1 MITTELSYLTWTT
14 IITALMWM
22 PYVLNLIAVRGLVAA
37 VSYPVDP
44 KPLAPWAARMKQAH
58 ANAIE
63 NLVVFATLVLVAHIA
78 GVNNEVTAIACAV
91 YFWARVVHFVVL
103 GFVFFRIK
111 HHTFLDETLR
121 RRRIS
126 GWLPGSLRSRWRF
139 LCKR

>member
-103 GFVFFRIK
+103 GFGIPWIRTLSFFTGFGCQLALAWQI
-111 HHTFLDETLR
+111 LM
-121 RRRIS
+121 
-126 GWLPGSLRSRWRF
+126 
-139 LCKR
+139 

>member
-103 GFVFFRIK
+103 GFRIPWIR
-111 HHTFLDETLR
+111 TLSFVTGFGCQLALAWQ
-121 RRRIS
+121 I
-126 GWLPGSLRSRWRF
+126 LM
-139 LCKR
+139 

>member
-1 MITTELSYLTWTT
+1 MTTELSYLTWTT

-63 NLVVFATLVLVAHIA
+63 NLVVFATLVLVAQIA

-103 GFVFFRIK
+103 GFGIPWIR
-111 HHTFLDETLR
+111 TLSFVTGFGCQLALAWQ
-121 RRRIS
+121 I
-126 GWLPGSLRSRWRF
+126 LM
-139 LCKR
+139 

>member
-22 PYVLNLIAVRGLVAA
+22 PYVINLIAVRGLVAA

-103 GFVFFRIK
+103 GFGIPWIR
-111 HHTFLDETLR
+111 TLSFVTGFGCQLALAWQ
-121 RRRIS
+121 I
-126 GWLPGSLRSRWRF
+126 LM
-139 LCKR
+139 

>member
-103 GFVFFRIK
+103 GFGIQWIR
-111 HHTFLDETLR
+111 TLSFVTGFGCQLALAWQ
-121 RRRIS
+121 I
-126 GWLPGSLRSRWRF
+126 LM
-139 LCKR
+139 

>member
-103 GFVFFRIK
+103 GFGIPWIR
-111 HHTFLDETLR
+111 TLSFVTGFGCQLALAWQ
-121 RRRIS
+121 I
-126 GWLPGSLRSRWRF
+126 LV
-139 LCKR
+139 

>member
-103 GFVFFRIK
+103 GFGIPWIR
-111 HHTFLDETLR
+111 TLSFVTWFGCQLALAWQ
-121 RRRIS
+121 I
-126 GWLPGSLRSRWRF
+126 LM
-139 LCKR
+139 

>member
-37 VSYPVDP
+37 VSYPVYP

-103 GFVFFRIK
+103 GFGIQWIR
-111 HHTFLDETLR
+111 TLSFVTGFGCQLALAWQ
-121 RRRIS
+121 I
-126 GWLPGSLRSRWRF
+126 LM
-139 LCKR
+139 

>member
-91 YFWARVVHFVVL
+91 YFLARVVHFVVL
-103 GFVFFRIK
+103 GFGIPWIR
-111 HHTFLDETLR
+111 TLSFVTGFGCQLALAWQ
-121 RRRIS
+121 I
-126 GWLPGSLRSRWRF
+126 LM
-139 LCKR
+139 

>member
-103 GFVFFRIK
+103 GFGIPWIR
-111 HHTFLDETLR
+111 TLSF
-121 RRRIS
+121 IT
-126 GWLPGSLRSRWRF
+126 GFGCQLALAWQILM
-139 LCKR
+139 

>member
-103 GFVFFRIK
+103 GFGIPWIR
-111 HHTFLDETLR
+111 TLSFVTGFWCQLALAWQ
-121 RRRIS
+121 I
-126 GWLPGSLRSRWRF
+126 LM
-139 LCKR
+139 

>member
-91 YFWARVVHFVVL
+91 YFWARVVHFIVL
-103 GFVFFRIK
+103 GFGIPWIR
-111 HHTFLDETLR
+111 TLSFVTGFGCQLALAWQ
-121 RRRIS
+121 I
-126 GWLPGSLRSRWRF
+126 LM
-139 LCKR
+139 

>member
-103 GFVFFRIK
+103 GFGIPWIR
-111 HHTFLDETLR
+111 TLSFVNGFGCQLALAWQ
-121 RRRIS
+121 I
-126 GWLPGSLRSRWRF
+126 LM
-139 LCKR
+139 

>member
-1 MITTELSYLTWTT
+1 MITTELSYLTWIT

-103 GFVFFRIK
+103 GFGIPWIR
-111 HHTFLDETLR
+111 TLSFVTGFGCQLALAWQ
-121 RRRIS
+121 I
-126 GWLPGSLRSRWRF
+126 LM
-139 LCKR
+139 

>member
-91 YFWARVVHFVVL
+91 YFWARVVHYVVL
-103 GFVFFRIK
+103 GFGIPWIR
-111 HHTFLDETLR
+111 TLSFVTGFGCQLALAWQ
-121 RRRIS
+121 I
-126 GWLPGSLRSRWRF
+126 LM
-139 LCKR
+139 

>member
-91 YFWARVVHFVVL
+91 YFWARVLHFVVL
-103 GFVFFRIK
+103 GFGIPWIR
-111 HHTFLDETLR
+111 TLSFVTGFGCQLALAWQ
-121 RRRIS
+121 I
-126 GWLPGSLRSRWRF
+126 LM
-139 LCKR
+139 

>member
-1 MITTELSYLTWTT
+1 MITTELSYLTCTT

-103 GFVFFRIK
+103 GFGIPWIR
-111 HHTFLDETLR
+111 TLSFVTGFGCQLALAWQ
-121 RRRIS
+121 I
-126 GWLPGSLRSRWRF
+126 LM
-139 LCKR
+139 

>member
-103 GFVFFRIK
+103 GFGIPWIR
-111 HHTFLDETLR
+111 TLSFVTGFGCQLALAR
-121 RRRIS
+121 QI
-126 GWLPGSLRSRWRF
+126 LM
-139 LCKR
+139 

>member
-22 PYVLNLIAVRGLVAA
+22 PYVLNLI
-37 VSYPVDP
+37 P

-103 GFVFFRIK
+103 GFGIPWIR
-111 HHTFLDETLR
+111 TLSFVTGFGCQLALAWQ
-121 RRRIS
+121 I
-126 GWLPGSLRSRWRF
+126 LM
-139 LCKR
+139 

>member
-22 PYVLNLIAVRGLVAA
+22 PYVLNLIAVRGLVVA

-103 GFVFFRIK
+103 GFGIPWIR
-111 HHTFLDETLR
+111 TLSFVTGFGCQLALAWQ
-121 RRRIS
+121 I
-126 GWLPGSLRSRWRF
+126 LM
-139 LCKR
+139 

>member
-37 VSYPVDP
+37 VSYPVDT

-103 GFVFFRIK
+103 GFGIPWIR
-111 HHTFLDETLR
+111 TLSFVTGFGCQLALAWQ
-121 RRRIS
+121 I
-126 GWLPGSLRSRWRF
+126 LM
-139 LCKR
+139 

>member
-1 MITTELSYLTWTT
+1 MITTELSYLTWAT

-103 GFVFFRIK
+103 GFGIPWIR
-111 HHTFLDETLR
+111 TLSFVTGFGCQLALAWQ
-121 RRRIS
+121 I
-126 GWLPGSLRSRWRF
+126 LM
-139 LCKR
+139 

>member
-44 KPLAPWAARMKQAH
+44 QPLAPWAARMKQAH

-103 GFVFFRIK
+103 GFGIPWIR
-111 HHTFLDETLR
+111 TLSFVTGFGCQLALAWQ
-121 RRRIS
+121 I
-126 GWLPGSLRSRWRF
+126 LM
-139 LCKR
+139 

>member
-1 MITTELSYLTWTT
+1 
-14 IITALMWM
+14 MWM

-103 GFVFFRIK
+103 GFGIPWIR
-111 HHTFLDETLR
+111 TLSFVTGFGCQLALAWQ
-121 RRRIS
+121 I
-126 GWLPGSLRSRWRF
+126 LM
-139 LCKR
+139 

>member
-22 PYVLNLIAVRGLVAA
+22 TYVLNLIAVRGLVAA

-103 GFVFFRIK
+103 GFGIPWIR
-111 HHTFLDETLR
+111 TLSFVTGFGCQLALAWQ
-121 RRRIS
+121 I
-126 GWLPGSLRSRWRF
+126 LM
-139 LCKR
+139 

>member
-58 ANAIE
+58 TNAIE

-103 GFVFFRIK
+103 GFGIPWIR
-111 HHTFLDETLR
+111 TLSFVTGFGCQLALAWQ
-121 RRRIS
+121 I
-126 GWLPGSLRSRWRF
+126 LM
-139 LCKR
+139 

>member
-1 MITTELSYLTWTT
+1 MTTELSYLTWTT

-103 GFVFFRIK
+103 GFGIPWIR
-111 HHTFLDETLR
+111 TLSFVTGFGCQLALAWQ
-121 RRRIS
+121 I
-126 GWLPGSLRSRWRF
+126 LM
-139 LCKR
+139 

>member
-103 GFVFFRIK
+103 GFGIPWIR
-111 HHTFLDETLR
+111 TLSFVTGFGCQLALAWQ
-121 RRRIS
+121 I
-126 GWLPGSLRSRWRF
+126 LM
-139 LCKR
+139 

>member
-14 IITALMWM
+14 IINALMWM

-103 GFVFFRIK
+103 GFGIPWIR
-111 HHTFLDETLR
+111 TLSFVTGFGCQLALAWQ
-121 RRRIS
+121 I
-126 GWLPGSLRSRWRF
+126 LM
-139 LCKR
+139 